1 MGRVRAAFDTKSPAH
16 NLVNHHD
23 PAGLVESDLLIHSSD
38 ITRNDAILQE
48 SSRDFPLPLS
58 PPSTPLFKREY
69 ERNKCA
75 SKGNS
80 RVSAGSK
87 RPLDDLDINR
97 NFVSLP
103 LFEIR
108 SVSIEEI
115 PDWRLPRDSNRTD
128 YGARVSSI
136 GCGIQHDSHDV
147 I

>member
-23 PAGLVESDLLIHSSD
+23 PAGLLESDSRQRHHIHRQHLARVLKGS
-38 ITRNDAILQE
+38 
-48 SSRDFPLPLS
+48 LS
-58 PPSTPLFKREY
+58 PLFLFRGRLFKREY
-69 ERNKCA
+69 ERNKCT

-80 RVSAGSK
+80 RFSAGSK

-97 NFVSLP
+97 NFVSVL

-108 SVSIEEI
+108 SYSIEDK
-115 PDWRLPRDSNRTD
+115 PNRRLPRGSNRTD
-128 YGARVSSI
+128 YGPRVSSI